1 MVSVNGRIN
10 LGDQDQVSAI
20 LTGPNRTSE
29 TSKAGLIIA
38 HGAGNDMHNPLI
50 VSVAEGL
57 ARAGNVTL
65 RFNFPYKEKGKKS
78 PDVQAKLVHTWQCAY
93 EYLQDNQKFPVRQI
107 IAVGKSMG
115 GRVASQMVAEGLMDV
130 AGLIFLGYPLHAP
143 GKKDHLRDAHLH
155 RINVPMLFFTGTK
168 DPLCDVGKL
177 NKVLDNLP
185 CPHDLVTID
194 GGNHSFKLPKSSS
207 RSDTDVQRQILEK
220 CVSWLGQLE

>member
-10 LGDQDQVSAI
+10 LGGQDQVSAI
-20 LTGPNRTSE
+20 LTGPVRTSE
-29 TSKAGLIIA
+29 TSRTGLIFA
-38 HGAGNDMHNPLI
+38 HGTGNDMHNPLT

-57 ARAGNVTL
+57 AKAGSVTL

-78 PDVQAKLVHTWQCAY
+78 PDVQTKLVHTWQCAY
-93 EYLQDNQKFPVRQI
+93 EYMQHNQKFPVRRI

-143 GKKDHLRDAHLH
+143 GKKDQLRDAHLY
-155 RINVPMLFFTGTK
+155 RIKAPMLFFAGTK
-168 DPLCDVGKL
+168 DPLCDVEKL
-177 NKVLDNLP
+177 NDVLDNLP
-185 CPHDLVTID
+185 CPHDLVVID

-207 RSDTDVQRQILEK
+207 RSEANVHRQIMEK
-220 CVSWLGQLE
+220 CVSWRGKLE